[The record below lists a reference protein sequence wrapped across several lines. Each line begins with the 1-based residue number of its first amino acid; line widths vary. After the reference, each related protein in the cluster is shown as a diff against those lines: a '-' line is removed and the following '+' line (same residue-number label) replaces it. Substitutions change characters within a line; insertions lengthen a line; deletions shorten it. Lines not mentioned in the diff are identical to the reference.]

1 MRAVRTIYTKSIIK
15 MLYILNI
22 LNIKSKNIVIDEN
35 VYLVCHSLNLHLGF
49 DATGVAK

>member
-15 MLYILNI
+15 MLYI